1 VEWLKVKALSS
12 NPSTTKK
19 KKKEKKETVLV
30 ALVAY
35 KYKRWKM
42 VYHENH

>member
-19 KKKEKKETVLV
+19 EMKRKLREKEGCIT
-30 ALVAY
+30 
-35 KYKRWKM
+35 
-42 VYHENH
+42 